1 MSETNMRN
9 MLFLFLITFAFFL
22 SLDILI
28 LPFPLYIESL
38 GGSPRTIGWLIGITG
53 IMTVIVR
60 TLMGAW
66 SDVHGKKSILIISML
81 AWFLSPLFLLMGDS
95 FLWIAIIRIFQSIGM
110 AGVVLATQA
119 LMAEQVEQENRG
131 QALALQGIGDAS
143 AIIIGPLIGF
153 LLAEHYGFNWVFLVA
168 ALVAAVGLVLTLG
181 VKEEKGPINPSK
193 KEVMKRPKRP
203 KRPKRSWKE
212 LVKDPLLLVPTTIG
226 FGIAFSFGAI
236 LIFMAVFANQLGFAN
251 IGYLFAF
258 LGVFLVVGRYIVGR
272 ISDKVGREIV
282 ILPTIFLTAMGMYI
296 IAFFP
301 GDIYFYIACA
311 LIGLGFGGGH
321 TGLIAFTVD
330 KCSPE
335 NRGFTISFFGNAFD
349 LGISLAG
356 FILGVIASLTS
367 YNVAFLV
374 GGTVTIVL
382 GCLVWFF
389 YLSYKVKI
397 GNGRKID
404 I

>member
-9 MLFLFLITFAFFL
+9 MLFLFLITFSFFL

-66 SDVHGKKSILIISML
+66 SDVYGKKGILIISML
-81 AWFLSPLFLLMGDS
+81 TWFLSPLFLLMGDS

-119 LMAEQVEQENRG
+119 LMAEQVEQEKRG

-143 AIIIGPLIGF
+143 AIIFGPLIGF

-168 ALVAAVGLVLTLG
+168 ALVAAVGLALTLG
-181 VKEEKGPINPSK
+181 VKEDKKQLNPSK
-193 KEVMKRPKRP
+193 KRETKT
-203 KRPKRSWKE
+203 PKRSWKE
-212 LVKDPLLLVPTTIG
+212 LVKDPLLFVPTTIG

-236 LIFMAVFANQLGFAN
+236 LIFMAVFANQLGIAN

-272 ISDKVGREIV
+272 ISDTIGREIV
-282 ILPTIFLTAMGMYI
+282 ILPTILLTAMGMYI

-367 YNVAFLV
+367 YNIAFLV

-397 GNGRKID
+397 GNGRK
-404 I
+404 

>member
-1 MSETNMRN
+1 MTKTNIRN

-22 SLDILI
+22 SLDILQ
-28 LPFPLYIESL
+28 LPFPLYIEGL

-60 TLMGAW
+60 PLMGAW
-66 SDVHGKKSILIISML
+66 SDVHGKKGILIIGML

-95 FLWIAIIRIFQSIGM
+95 FLWIAMIRIFQSIGM

-119 LMAEQVEQENRG
+119 LMAEQVEQEKRG

-153 LLAEHYGFNWVFLVA
+153 LLAEYYGFNWVFLVA

-193 KEVMKRPKRP
+193 KEVMKRPKRS
-203 KRPKRSWKE
+203 KRSWKE

-226 FGIAFSFGAI
+226 LAIAFSFGAI
-236 LIFMAVFANQLGFAN
+236 LIFMAVFANQLGVAN

-258 LGVFLVVGRYIVGR
+258 LGVFLVMGRYVVGR

-282 ILPTIFLTAMGMYI
+282 ILPTILSTAAGMYI

-330 KCSPE
+330 NCSPE

-349 LGISLAG
+349 LGISLSG

-367 YNVAFLV
+367 YNIAFFA
-374 GGTVTIVL
+374 GGTLTVVL

>member
-1 MSETNMRN
+1 MTKTNIRN

-22 SLDILI
+22 SLDILQ
-28 LPFPLYIESL
+28 LPFPLYIEGL

-60 TLMGAW
+60 PLMGAW
-66 SDVHGKKSILIISML
+66 SDVHGKKGILIIGML

-95 FLWIAIIRIFQSIGM
+95 FLWIAMIRIFQSIGM

-119 LMAEQVEQENRG
+119 LMAEQVEQEKRG
-131 QALALQGIGDAS
+131 QTLALQGIGDAS

-153 LLAEHYGFNWVFLVA
+153 LLAEYYGFNWVFLVA

-193 KEVMKRPKRP
+193 KEVMKRPKRS
-203 KRPKRSWKE
+203 KRSWKE

-226 FGIAFSFGAI
+226 LAIAFSFGAI
-236 LIFMAVFANQLGFAN
+236 LIFMAVFANQLGVAN

-258 LGVFLVVGRYIVGR
+258 LGVFLVMGRYVVGR

-282 ILPTIFLTAMGMYI
+282 ILPTILSTAAGMYI

-330 KCSPE
+330 NCSPE

-349 LGISLAG
+349 LGISLSG

-367 YNVAFLV
+367 YNIAFFA
-374 GGTVTIVL
+374 GGTLTVVL